1 VYSWIVLPGSEI
13 SQDRTPLF
21 RLITGELLRYYRAA
35 FPFRQ
40 KCRLHSMV
48 LETERL
54 VLRRLSTDDA
64 EFVLELLNE
73 PSFRRY
79 IGDRGVRNLAEAAQY
94 ILNRLVAS
102 YERNGFGLYL
112 VELKEGGIPIGISG
126 LVKRDTL
133 PDADIGFAFLPAY
146 WSKGYAV
153 ESAAAVMNYARE
165 VLGLTRIVAITSLDN
180 EASAK
185 VLGKIGLR
193 YERLIRLSEDAEEVK
208 LFTPGAEASEPNA

>member
-1 VYSWIVLPGSEI
+1 
-13 SQDRTPLF
+13 
-21 RLITGELLRYYRAA
+21 
-35 FPFRQ
+35 
-40 KCRLHSMV
+40 MV

-54 VLRRLSTDDA
+54 TLRQLSVDDA

-73 PSFRRY
+73 PSFLRY
-79 IGDRGVRNLAEAAQY
+79 IGDRGVRNLADAAQY

-112 VELKEGGIPIGISG
+112 VELKESRIPIGISG

-146 WSKGYAV
+146 WCKGYAV

-165 VLGLTRIVAITSLDN
+165 VLGLTRIVAITSPDN

-185 VLGKIGLR
+185 LLGKIGLR
-193 YERLIRLSEDAEEVK
+193 FERMIKLSEDGEEVK
-208 LFTPGAEASEPNA
+208 LFTPDV